1 LPTRIARVALAVSRK
16 KVLMALWIQI
26 TPGSDEPIYLQI
38 VEQVGETI
46 AKGQLAIGD
55 KLPAVRKLASELVI
69 NPNTVARAYTIL
81 EQSGLVTTKTG
92 SGTFVADPSLR
103 GKDAADI
110 NMLADRMDGILSRG
124 LNLGLE
130 SQDIIAMFKDRLE
143 KFTKTRQ
150 GLSGQHGKRR

>member
-1 LPTRIARVALAVSRK
+1 MPTRVLRVALAVSRK

-26 TPGSDEPIYLQI
+26 TPGSDEPIYLHI
-38 VEQVGETI
+38 VEQVGEAI
-46 AKGQLAIGD
+46 AKGQLAVGD

-92 SGTFVADPSLR
+92 SGTFVADPSMR

-110 NMLADRMDGILSRG
+110 NMLTDRMDGILSRG

-130 SQDIIAMFKDRLE
+130 SQDIITMFKDRLE
-143 KFTKTRQ
+143 KFIKTRQ
-150 GLSGQHGKRR
+150 GGRRKND